1 MSALSYNSKN
11 LYHSKIFIAVS
22 IILYSNNANTKDVFD
37 INAINTGIE
46 SQIADVNSLDY
57 LSYSGG
63 QVPGNY
69 HVDIYVNDK
78 FVDEQHLR
86 FIFDEHNKKLSPLI
100 SKKMLLSWGVKKT
113 ASQAFSNINDED
125 KVTDIS
131 ATIPGASYSYDF
143 GNSRLK
149 ISIPQIGLDNYS
161 RGYVDPNEWDDGI
174 NAAFVNYNIRHN
186 QNWYKDRDD
195 TNNTFVGLR
204 SGINVGAWRL
214 RNHSNYSRTSNESHW
229 NNLQTYIER
238 DIRSLKSH
246 LTIGETASDNGVME
260 SNPYRGIKLASD
272 ESMLPQ
278 SQRGFAPVVQGIAQT
293 NAVVTIRQNGS
304 VIYQTTVPPGEFEI
318 NDLYPTSYSGDL
330 EVQIEEA
337 NGTIRSFIQPFSAVP
352 MMQRAGALKYS
363 VDIGKYNADNA
374 YRKPNFAQASAIYG
388 LPYNLSIY
396 GGFILSKDYQAYT
409 AGTGINLGNIGAI
422 SADIT
427 QSKTELIDKKEAQG
441 QSYRVQYSKYL
452 PGTGTSFSLASY
464 RYSTKEYY
472 DFSSSNNDLYASGRK
487 KQQFQASISQSL
499 KDMGYLSLNG
509 YQQYYWDRSGV
520 DKNLTIGFN
529 SNYQQINYGISYS
542 YTKQEYTNNNNE
554 MLSVNFSIPF
564 TIGQKN
570 NWVNYRYNTSRNGD
584 SISSVSVSGTRL
596 ADNNLQFDVTQ
607 NYNHSRHENS
617 GSVSGNY
624 VVSSGEYSAGYSYDP
639 RYQNA
644 NLGASGALLL
654 HSGGVTAA
662 RNIYDSAILVKAKNI
677 NNLQVNNA
685 QALYTDSWGYA
696 VVPSATRYERNK
708 ISVDPSTLT
717 GNNDVGLS
725 TTTVVPTR
733 GAIVLADF
741 KGKRGARVML
751 KLTHHQQL
759 IPFGAQVTVFVDK
772 DEITT
777 GIVANDGEVYLSG
790 VPEQSL
796 IRVQW
801 GSHIEQQ
808 CQFPL
813 TIDLNNDK
821 IQFLARDCQ

>member
-1 MSALSYNSKN
+1 MSASCFKN
-11 LYHSKIFIAVS
+11 KSLYHSKVFIAVS
-22 IILYSNNANTKDVFD
+22 IILYSNNTKADDVFD

-46 SQIADVNSLDY
+46 SHVADVNNLDY

-63 QVPGNY
+63 QLPGTY
-69 HVDIYVNDK
+69 HVAIYINNK
-78 FVDEQHLR
+78 FVDEQNLR
-86 FIFDEHNKKLSPLI
+86 FIFDKQNKKLVPEI
-100 SKKMLLSWGVKKT
+100 AKKMLLSWGGKNT
-113 ASQAFSNINDED
+113 ASQAFSDAKDDQAI
-125 KVTDIS
+125 TDIA
-131 ATIPGASYSYDF
+131 ATIPGAFYKYDF
-143 GNSRLK
+143 GNGRLN

-161 RGYVDPNEWDDGI
+161 RGYVDPKEWDDGI
-174 NAAFVNYNIRHN
+174 NAAFVNYNIRHS

-195 TNNTFVGLR
+195 TNNTFIGLR
-204 SGINVGAWRL
+204 SGINFDVWRL
-214 RNHSNYSRTSNESHW
+214 RNHSTYSRTSGKTDW
-229 NNLQTYIER
+229 NNLQTYVER
-238 DIRSLKSH
+238 DIRPLKSH

-260 SNPYRGIKLASD
+260 SNPYRGVKLASD

-278 SQRGFAPVVQGIAQT
+278 SQRGFAPVVKGIAQT

-330 EVQIEEA
+330 DVQIEEA

-352 MMQRAGALKYS
+352 MMQRAGSLKYS
-363 VDIGKYNADNA
+363 IDIGKYNVDNA
-374 YRKPNFAQASAIYG
+374 LRKPNFAQASAIYG
-388 LPYNLSIY
+388 LPYNLSVY

-409 AGTGINLGNIGAI
+409 AGTGINLGSIGAI
-422 SADIT
+422 SADVT
-427 QSKTELIDKKEAQG
+427 QSKTELLDKTNAQG
-441 QSYRVQYSKYL
+441 QSYRVQYSKYM

-472 DFSSSNNDLYASGRK
+472 DFSASNNDPYESGRK

-499 KDMGYLSLNG
+499 KDIGYLSING

-520 DKNLTIGFN
+520 DKNLTVGFN
-529 SNYQQINYGISYS
+529 SNYRQINYGISYS
-542 YTKQEYTNNNNE
+542 YTKQEHTNSKNE
-554 MLSVNFSIPF
+554 MLSINFSVPF
-564 TIGQKN
+564 TLGQKN
-570 NWVNYRYNTSRNGD
+570 NWVNYRYNTSQNGD

-596 ADNNLQFDVTQ
+596 EDNNLQFDITQ

-624 VVSSGEYSAGYSYDP
+624 IVSSGEYNGGYSYDP
-639 RYQNA
+639 RYQSA
-644 NLGASGALLL
+644 NIGATGALLL
-654 HSGGVTAA
+654 HSGGITPA
-662 RNIYDSAILVKAKNI
+662 RAIYDSAVLVKANDI
-677 NNLQVNNA
+677 NDLKVNNA
-685 QALYTDSWGYA
+685 QSLYTNSWGYA

-751 KLTHHQQL
+751 KLTHHDQL
-759 IPFGAQVTVFVDK
+759 IPFGAQVSVLVDK
-772 DEITT
+772 EEVTT

-790 VPEQSL
+790 VPEQSR
-796 IRVQW
+796 IVVKW
-801 GSHIEQQ
+801 GSHADQQ
-808 CQFPL
+808 CELPL
-813 TIDLNNDK
+813 QLDLSNDK
-821 IQFLARDCQ
+821 IQFIERICQ